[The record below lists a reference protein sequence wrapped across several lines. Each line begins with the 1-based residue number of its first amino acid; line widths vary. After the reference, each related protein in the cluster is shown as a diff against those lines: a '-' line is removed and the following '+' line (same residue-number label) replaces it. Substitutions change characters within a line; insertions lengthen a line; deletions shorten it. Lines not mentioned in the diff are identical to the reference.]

1 MDDGISDS
9 SGGSNDEV
17 ADDDDSYQRKRRR
30 TTDEDSEDEGFGG
43 RRKPT
48 VRRDWAKAPAFVSSN
63 TTGSKPELDQSEVM
77 DIPEVVGGRD
87 SGAQSSADS
96 AEEEDGQE
104 GADEDEGGADDDDEE
119 EDNDEDIEDTEPPEA
134 PQPRVRDEIDEEEGQ
149 RPRFGGLGLGASTSH
164 PPTTFSGFTRS
175 GIGASRPAAV
185 SIPATPSPAPSPSPA
200 PPAPEDII
208 IPSNL
213 PSAFGGSSRPQ
224 RAFVRN
230 GTPSAPP
237 PPRPNLSTS
246 ESAHFR
252 KLESSFGARMLAK
265 MGWEAGTGLGAEA
278 RGIVVPIETRV
289 RPKNMGIAF
298 RGFTERTE
306 QSKAEARRRGEVVSE
321 DEDEE
326 RKKKGTKGKEKA
338 DKRSDAWKKPKKV
351 KTKIEHKTYEQIV
364 AEVGEDTAGT
374 AGPSGI
380 GVIIDA
386 TGATVSFLL
395 KLVMGRLLTPNTLAT
410 GSLIFS
416 GRVYSFMDAL
426 HRLYPPTGSPT
437 QHQAHYRSYYKGLGG
452 PRSGS
457 QGNSE
462 EKTNSPK

>member
-1 MDDGISDS
+1 MARRKRGFMDDGISDS
-9 SGGSNDEV
+9 SGGSDDEI
-17 ADDDDSYQRKRRR
+17 ADDDDPYQRKRRR

-43 RRKPT
+43 KRRPT
-48 VRRDWAKAPAFVSSN
+48 VRRDWAKAPAFVSSK

-77 DIPEVVGGRD
+77 DIPEVVVSRD
-87 SGAQSSADS
+87 PGSQSSADS
-96 AEEEDGQE
+96 AEEEDGEE
-104 GADEDEGGADDDDEE
+104 GADEEGADDDEE
-119 EDNDEDIEDTEPPEA
+119 EEEEEEEEGVSYEDKEDAEPPEA
-134 PQPRVRDEIDEEEGQ
+134 PQPRVRDEIDEEEEQ
-149 RPRFGGLGLGASTSH
+149 RPRFGGLGLGASMSR

-200 PPAPEDII
+200 PPAPEDTT

-224 RAFVRN
+224 RAFIRK

-237 PPRPNLSTS
+237 PPRPNLSAS

-252 KLESSFGARMLAK
+252 KIESSFGARMLAK

-278 RGIVVPIETRV
+278 RGIVVPIETKL

-298 RGFTERTE
+298 KGFGERTA
-306 QSKAEARRRGEVVSE
+306 QSKAEARRRGEIVSD

-326 RKKKGTKGKEKA
+326 RKKKATKGKEKA

-364 AEVGEDTAGT
+364 AEVGEDTAG
-374 AGPSGI
+374 PSGL

-386 TGATVSFLL
+386 TGATVSILL
-395 KLVMGRLLTPNTLAT
+395 KASNWQTA
-410 GSLIFS
+410 
-416 GRVYSFMDAL
+416 YS
-426 HRLYPPTGSPT
+426 
-437 QHQAHYRSYYKGLGG
+437 QHPSHGKSHH
-452 PRSGS
+452 
-457 QGNSE
+457 
-462 EKTNSPK
+462 